1 VNERDHEAA
10 ERMRARLERGEADA
24 CAASF
29 RAAMLDAAPLDR
41 DEWVD
46 VAFGLGPLPDD
57 GPDLP
62 RGCVPYLQCRVDSL
76 LRVIDLAP
84 IEASDMLVDIG
95 SGAGRAAALIRLLTG
110 ATVAG
115 VEVQR
120 ALIDVARDLVARL
133 RLDRIS
139 FVAAD
144 VPPLPEPARTGTIF
158 LLNCPFSGGRLV
170 RLLADLEPVSRVQ
183 PIRLCCVDLPLPPCP
198 WLAPIAASGDVEIHR
213 SLSLTR
219 RASR

>member
-1 VNERDHEAA
+1 MNERDHQTAG
-10 ERMRARLERGEADA
+10 RMRAWLERGGAGA
-24 CAASF
+24 GAASF
-29 RAAMLDAAPLDR
+29 RAAMLEVAPLDR

-76 LRVIDLAP
+76 LRAIHLAP
-84 IEASDMLVDIG
+84 IEASDILVDIG

-120 ALIDVARDLVARL
+120 ALIDAARELVARL
-133 RLDRIS
+133 QLDRVS
-139 FVAAD
+139 FVAAE
-144 VPPLPEPARTGTIF
+144 VPALPEPARAGTIF
-158 LLNCPFSGGRLV
+158 LLNCPFSGDRLV
-170 RLLADLEPVSRVQ
+170 RLVADLEPVARVQ

-213 SLSLTR
+213 SLVTITEPRS
-219 RASR
+219 